1 MYSGGICGS
10 PRLLHRGFQAFRGLM
25 MGTAGWSTTARVAST
40 TIREPRAKRTAGKAK
55 SDGKEDANH
64 TFISI
69 ALLSSR

>member
-1 MYSGGICGS
+1 
-10 PRLLHRGFQAFRGLM
+10 